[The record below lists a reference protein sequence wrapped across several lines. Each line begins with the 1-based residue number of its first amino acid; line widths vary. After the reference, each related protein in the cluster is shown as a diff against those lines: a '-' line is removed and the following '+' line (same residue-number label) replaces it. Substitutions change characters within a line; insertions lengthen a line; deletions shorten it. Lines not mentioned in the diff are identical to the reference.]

1 MIDWP
6 VMGILEL
13 SADGQSAEE
22 AAKVTRRY
30 EPLQAATP
38 QRPSV
43 APKPAKPA
51 AKHAAKPA
59 APAVKGAAKHA
70 AAEVTEAGGV
80 AAIADKGRR
89 SSARA
94 QAQQRK
100 ALEAGTE
107 SAAGSE

>member
-1 MIDWP
+1 
-6 VMGILEL
+6 MGNFGL
-13 SADGQSAEE
+13 SADGQSAED

-30 EPLQAATP
+30 EPLHAATP

-51 AKHAAKPA
+51 AKHATP
-59 APAVKGAAKHA
+59 AAKHA
-70 AAEVTEAGGV
+70 AAEVIEAGGV
-80 AAIADKGRR
+80 AAIADKGRS

-100 ALEAGTE
+100 DLEAGTE

>member
-1 MIDWP
+1 
-6 VMGILEL
+6 MGIFEV

-22 AAKVTRRY
+22 AAKVIRRY
-30 EPLQAATP
+30 EPLLAAAP

-51 AKHAAKPA
+51 AKPA
-59 APAVKGAAKHA
+59 APAVKGAAQQA
-70 AAEVTEAGGV
+70 AAEVTEAGEV

-94 QAQQRK
+94 QQRK
-100 ALEAGTE
+100 ALAAGPE
-107 SAAGSE
+107 FAAGSE

>member
-1 MIDWP
+1 M
-6 VMGILEL
+6 EL

-30 EPLQAATP
+30 EALQAATP

-94 QAQQRK
+94 QAQQCK
-100 ALEAGTE
+100 GAG
-107 SAAGSE
+107 AAAQGSGSRHRVRCRL

>member
-1 MIDWP
+1 
-6 VMGILEL
+6 L

-30 EPLQAATP
+30 EPLHAATP

-51 AKHAAKPA
+51 AKHA

-80 AAIADKGRR
+80 AATADKGRR